1 MNGKY
6 FLKGGITILTLF
18 EKLTGQKVVCPWW
31 LCFTFDNPLR
41 RLFHDPNTI
50 LEPLVHPGDNVIDI
64 GCGMGYFTIPLAKL
78 AGQEGHVT
86 AVDVQERMLAV
97 LRKRAVR
104 NGVSETVTTYLGSS
118 GSIGCHEKADFI
130 LLFWMFHEVPDQRA
144 LLIEIR
150 DLLKAGGCVL
160 FVEPIIHVP
169 KKSFLRMTRI
179 AAEVGFTIEQ
189 GPRIRFSKSALLSVA
204 GKDSQ

>member
-1 MNGKY
+1 M
-6 FLKGGITILTLF
+6 IILALL
-18 EKLTGQKVVCPWW
+18 ERLTEQKVVCPWW

-41 RLFHDPNTI
+41 KLIHDPYTI
-50 LEPLVHPGDNVIDI
+50 LGPYVHSGDSAIDV

-78 AGQEGHVT
+78 VGIKGHVT
-86 AVDVQERMLAV
+86 AIDIQEKMLVA
-97 LRKRAVR
+97 LRKRAER
-104 NGVSETVTTYLGSS
+104 KGVSETVTAYLGNS

-150 DLLKAGGCVL
+150 DLLKTGGCVL

-169 KKSFLRMTRI
+169 KKSFLQMTRI
-179 AAEVGFTIEQ
+179 ATEVGFTLKQ
-189 GPRIRFSKSALLSVA
+189 GPQIRFSHSALLSVA
-204 GKDSQ
+204 GKDIQ